1 MLLYFL
7 RLMLEL
13 FHHFTIKSN
22 SNNLEVRLLLYR
34 LDILQLMNEGVKKWD
49 THFHQNSTQKN

>member
-34 LDILQLMNEGVKKWD
+34 LDILQLMNEGVKK
-49 THFHQNSTQKN
+49 